1 MISRYR
7 SRWFVPRSVDRR
19 NHVIW
24 KPNKEAKEHLE
35 QLRGPK
41 IHDHSENDIGQLH
54 KTISELT
61 KELKEMKE
69 ILRSNEKMV
78 SSTRR
83 IALASLDMAENAMP
97 NIAAKNDLTS

>member
-1 MISRYR
+1 M
-7 SRWFVPRSVDRR
+7 
-19 NHVIW
+19 
-24 KPNKEAKEHLE
+24 E
-35 QLRGPK
+35 QLQGPK

-54 KTISELT
+54 KTISEFT
-61 KELKEMKE
+61 KELEMKE

-83 IALASLDMAENAMP
+83 IALASLDMAQNAMP